1 MMAKL
6 FVFSGNPLQLSGGDI
21 LALSQVYLAGIGLP
35 SSKAELVSLK
45 VVAVWDFVTLAI
57 KIKISI
63 KKCVLTAF

>member
-1 MMAKL
+1 M
-6 FVFSGNPLQLSGGDI
+6 
-21 LALSQVYLAGIGLP
+21 LSQVYLAGIGLP

-63 KKCVLTAF
+63 KKGVLTAF